1 MIYYHTTANACL
13 IACDGFRDATRAF
26 GGVELTGVFLGDS
39 PMDVNEGAKGVD
51 VLQIKFPDLIDVDAY
66 ELVEEGKPYRE
77 WCVPAALI
85 NDHAEVTLLT
95 DDVLEARANAE
106 GSFDALRD
114 SMAPPFPQWGDFTIL
129 KVRVTAV
136 DEHGYYELA
145 VLRGDDEDGY
155 YEPAR
160 CNINDPEGE
169 RQGFHQQV
177 DSLYSEWH
185 QGRDGWWGH
194 WWNGRR
200 SLRRRGWK
208 IREMMQERLT
218 RAAQE

>member
-1 MIYYHTTANACL
+1 MIYYHTTDAADAIL
-13 IACDGFRDATRAF
+13 RDGFRDATGSYML
-26 GGVELTGVFLGDS
+26 GGFELTGVFLGDS
-39 PMDVNEGAKGVD
+39 PMDVNEGAKGD
-51 VLQIKFPDLIDVDAY
+51 QVLQIKFRDPIDVDAY
-66 ELVEEGKPYRE
+66 ELVEEGKTYRE

-95 DDVLEARANAE
+95 DDVLEAERLL
-106 GSFDALRD
+106 DALRD